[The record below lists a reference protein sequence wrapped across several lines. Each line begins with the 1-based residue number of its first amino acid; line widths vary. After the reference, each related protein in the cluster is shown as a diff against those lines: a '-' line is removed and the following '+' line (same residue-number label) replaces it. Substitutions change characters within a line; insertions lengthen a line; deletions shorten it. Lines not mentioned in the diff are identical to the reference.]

1 MDASFGAGTKV
12 GFVPEVLNTLDAKW
26 NGEALVL
33 VVSATLGLKSNVS
46 DALKVPPLS
55 SGMSLKL
62 LAGYESTVN
71 KSPVSFA
78 GTVNLSKITLNLL
91 EGIVAPSFLT
101 IRE

>member
-12 GFVPEVLNTLDAKW
+12 GFVPEALNTLDAKAK
-26 NGEALVL
+26 GELPPVW
-33 VVSATLGLKSNVS
+33 SATLGLKSNVS
-46 DALKVPPLS
+46 EALKVPPLS

-78 GTVNLSKITLNLL
+78 GTVNLSKITLTILD
-91 EGIVAPSFLT
+91 GIVAPSFLT